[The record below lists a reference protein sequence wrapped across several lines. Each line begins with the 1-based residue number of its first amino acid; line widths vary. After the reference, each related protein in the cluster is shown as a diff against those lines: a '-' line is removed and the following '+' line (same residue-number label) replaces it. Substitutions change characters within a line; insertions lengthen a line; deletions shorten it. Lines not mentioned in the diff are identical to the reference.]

1 MPNAWYYANYLHI
14 SLTLIQISWAAI
26 CIGPILAH
34 HQAEFTPAKVR
45 GAALCSNTFMW
56 TVGALMVSGT
66 AWGVLGPRGSWRI
79 LIYVV
84 SAPMLLGLA
93 LGVLYLPESPR
104 WLLTK
109 GRDVEA
115 KTVVMRAATMNDV
128 KLKDDFDLVETLGEM
143 AGAGAGAGAGAC
155 AGAGAGAGADNTAT
169 TDTPK
174 PFLHEFTEVLH
185 PDRRAV
191 TLPSWGVWVT
201 LGFG

>member
-1 MPNAWYYANYLHI
+1 M
-14 SLTLIQISWAAI
+14 

-84 SAPMLLGLA
+84 SAPMLLGLV
-93 LGVLYLPESPR
+93 LGVMYLPESPR

-115 KTVVMRAATMNDV
+115 KAEVMRAATMNDV
-128 KLKDDFDLVETLGEM
+128 KLKDDFDLVETLGET
-143 AGAGAGAGAGAC
+143 
-155 AGAGAGAGADNTAT
+155 AGAGAGADNTAAA
-169 TDTPK
+169 DTPK